1 MEQQSRQGGV
11 PRGPTDRAVR
21 RCGAVS
27 RCQAGP
33 QILRNLAPARRAR
46 VRSTA
51 NAGLSLCGGIFVAGF
66 LHRIIVESRD
76 LVAAHA
82 LGALWIVGAQA
93 FHTPIT
99 PSIILASDALF
110 QGVSIAGFGVAQ
122 TSKIS
127 SGCICRAR
135 SPSALIPTLF
145 KRGCRATQASIVR
158 AGNPITSTDQSVR
171 SIYLNVRYGETNYR
185 AWKFMEMSKCQRKAE
200 STSM

>member
-1 MEQQSRQGGV
+1 MPSR
-11 PRGPTDRAVR
+11 PT
-21 RCGAVS
+21 
-27 RCQAGP
+27 
-33 QILRNLAPARRAR
+33 NLAKRAARRAR

-82 LGALWIVGAQA
+82 LGALRIVGAQA

-99 PSIILASDALF
+99 PSII
-110 QGVSIAGFGVAQ
+110 
-122 TSKIS
+122 
-127 SGCICRAR
+127 GCICRAR
-135 SPSALIPTLF
+135 SPSALISTLF

-185 AWKFMEMSKCQRKAE
+185 AWKFMEMSKCLRKAE

>member
-1 MEQQSRQGGV
+1 MPSR
-11 PRGPTDRAVR
+11 PTNLAKRRA
-21 RCGAVS
+21 
-27 RCQAGP
+27 CQASPGSVDSERRTKP
-33 QILRNLAPARRAR
+33 LRWNIRRR
-46 VRSTA
+46 
-51 NAGLSLCGGIFVAGF
+51 F
-66 LHRIIVESRD
+66 LHRIVVESRD